1 MTERTDISLQ
11 ERIARFRRGS
21 YIHGYNVDAGE
32 SASEIRDGDVE
43 AVAAAY
49 IADLKLQET
58 WKFCP
63 ECPPVIGQGLFVNRP
78 RCRTGVKMVLSDK
91 NYSGTGVDMYNCP
104 KCGKGFAVSY
114 NVAAV
119 VHDPSW
125 DVDPKENQ

>member
-11 ERIARFRRGS
+11 ERIARFRRGN
-21 YIHGYNVDAGE
+21 YIRGYNVDAGE
-32 SASEIRDGDVE
+32 SPSEIRDGDVE

-49 IADLKLQET
+49 IAYLELQT
-58 WKFCP
+58 NWRFCP
-63 ECPPVIGQGLFVNRP
+63 ECPPLKPNNP
-78 RCRTGVKMVLSDK
+78 RTGVKMIESDK

-114 NVAAV
+114 MVAKV
-119 VHDPSW
+119 SRDPDW